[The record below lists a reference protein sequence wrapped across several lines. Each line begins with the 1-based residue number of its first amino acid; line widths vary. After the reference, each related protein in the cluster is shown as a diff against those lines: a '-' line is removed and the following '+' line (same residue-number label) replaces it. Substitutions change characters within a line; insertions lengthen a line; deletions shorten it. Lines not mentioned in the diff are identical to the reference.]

1 MEMKG
6 INQMKNYY
14 LEAFSLIVILFLLF
28 AAIVVSQEKPEVKI
42 QNRPALAGDSIQV
55 LILAKL
61 DSIGSKISYL
71 KLRDKQFTQY
81 QEAVKYFNDTVLV
94 IIQRA
99 IDSLYIEKET
109 LKRYLNG
116 H

>member
-1 MEMKG
+1 MKIFFLVIG
-6 INQMKNYY
+6 IV
-14 LEAFSLIVILFLLF
+14 VILFLPEIFIL
-28 AAIVVSQEKPEVKI
+28 SQEKPEVKK
-42 QNRPALAGDSIQV
+42 QTEALQFDSIQV

-81 QEAVKYFNDTVLV
+81 QEAVRYFNDTVLV

>member
-1 MEMKG
+1 
-6 INQMKNYY
+6 MKNYY

-28 AAIVVSQEKPEVKI
+28 AAIVVSQEKPEVKN
-42 QNRPALAGDSIQV
+42 QTEAVQLDSIQV

-61 DSIGSKISYL
+61 DSIGDKISYL

-81 QEAVKYFNDTVLV
+81 QEAVRYFNDTVLV

-109 LKRYLNG
+109 LKWYLNG

>member
-1 MEMKG
+1 MWPDTKSILIATPIAVFTAVLFGM
-6 INQMKNYY
+6 IN
-14 LEAFSLIVILFLLF
+14 LS
-28 AAIVVSQEKPEVKI
+28 SQEKPEVNN
-42 QNRPALAGDSIQV
+42 QTEAVQLDSIQV

-81 QEAVKYFNDTVLV
+81 QEAVRYFNDTVLV